1 MTDESESA
9 SGFVS
14 ADELRRVRALCMERL
29 REGKNGYW
37 YCRPFTRRD
46 VALILKVAMELGR
59 LQGQQKGNE

>member
-1 MTDESESA
+1 MTDGSESG

-29 REGKNGYW
+29 AESKSGYG

-46 VALILKVAMELGR
+46 VALILKLAMELG
-59 LQGQQKGNE
+59 QQKGSE